1 MGVHSDLHSL
11 LYQLS
16 QSAWYTDSNVL
27 FMGSSHLKS
36 VRSSRVGSVP
46 LFIIFIWFLTP
57 HVANCI
63 SQYMFAKGINRN
75 KLSVSNFSLPLELER
90 VLFINFYPVR
100 TQEQFFKLAIV
111 IIFPY
116 VSTEKHTK
124 LS

>member
-1 MGVHSDLHSL
+1 
-11 LYQLS
+11 
-16 QSAWYTDSNVL
+16 
-27 FMGSSHLKS
+27 
-36 VRSSRVGSVP
+36 
-46 LFIIFIWFLTP
+46 
-57 HVANCI
+57 
-63 SQYMFAKGINRN
+63 MFAKGINRN
-75 KLSVSNFSLPLELER
+75 KLSVSNFSFPLELER